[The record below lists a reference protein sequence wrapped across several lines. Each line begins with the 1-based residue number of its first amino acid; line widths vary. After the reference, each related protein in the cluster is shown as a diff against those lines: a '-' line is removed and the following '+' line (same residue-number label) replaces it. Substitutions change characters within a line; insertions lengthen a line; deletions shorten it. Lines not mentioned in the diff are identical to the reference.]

1 MIEVVVVDDHAL
13 IRSGLIAALTDA
25 GFNVIAEAASKAEA
39 LAVLNQIK
47 PDFCIIDLNLGD
59 GSGLEVIRELSIKT
73 DKTNYVVLTMDDD
86 ETKLAAAKSSG
97 ASAYILKSEPATEL
111 IEVLRNISD
120 GREKFQIAGRIKK
133 VAPSKDFDLTEKEK
147 QVLQLLGN
155 GATASVM
162 GKQLFLTE
170 ATIKTHL
177 AAIYRKL
184 SASNRAQALSIAISN
199 NLISD

>member
-13 IRSGLIAALTDA
+13 IRSGLVAALASA
-25 GFNVIAEAASKAEA
+25 GFNVVAEAASKAES
-39 LAVLNQIK
+39 LAVLNKIT

-59 GSGLEVIRELSIKT
+59 GSGLEVIKEFKGKSTKT
-73 DKTNYVVLTMDDD
+73 KYVVLTMDDD
-86 ETKLAAAKSSG
+86 EKNLAEAKSCG

-111 IEVLRNISD
+111 IAVLKNITD
-120 GREKFQIAGRIKK
+120 GKERFQIAGKLKK
-133 VAPSKDFDLTEKEK
+133 NAIGKDFGLTDKEKE
-147 QVLQLLGN
+147 VLQLLGS

-184 SASNRAQALSIAISN
+184 SASNRAQALSIAITN
-199 NLISD
+199 NLIND

>member
-147 QVLQLLGN
+147 QVLQLLGS

>member
-13 IRSGLIAALTDA
+13 IRSGLIAALTNA
-25 GFNVIAEAASKAEA
+25 GFNVVAEAASKAES
-39 LAVLNQIK
+39 LAVLNKIT

-59 GSGLEVIRELSIKT
+59 GSGLEVIKEFKGKSTKT
-73 DKTNYVVLTMDDD
+73 KYVVLTMDDD
-86 ETKLAAAKSSG
+86 EKNLAEAKSCG
-97 ASAYILKSEPATEL
+97 ASAYILKSEPANEL
-111 IEVLRNISD
+111 IAVLKNITGGKD
-120 GREKFQIAGRIKK
+120 RFQIAGKLKK
-133 VAPSKDFDLTEKEK
+133 NAKGKDFGLTDKEKE
-147 QVLQLLGN
+147 VLQLLGS

-184 SASNRAQALSIAISN
+184 SASNRAQALNIAMTN
-199 NLISD
+199 NLIND